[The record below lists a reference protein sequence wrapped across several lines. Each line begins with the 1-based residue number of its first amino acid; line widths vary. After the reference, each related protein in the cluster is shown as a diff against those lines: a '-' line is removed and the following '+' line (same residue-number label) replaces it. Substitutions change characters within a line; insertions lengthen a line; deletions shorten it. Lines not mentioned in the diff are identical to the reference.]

1 MSQDTIANLLSSLKN
16 AYIAGKREANLPF
29 SKPNLTLVKIL
40 VAEGYLAEVSKIST
54 QDGHE
59 QLGVRLNSSKDGKV
73 IGNIRRLS
81 RPGIRLYSSAQDL
94 RPSNRRLGIVIVSTS
109 KGLMTSR
116 EAVKK
121 NLGGELVCRI
131 W

>member
-16 AYIAGKREANLPF
+16 AYVAGKREANLPF
-29 SKPNLTLVKIL
+29 SKLNLALVKIL
-40 VAEGYLAEVSKIST
+40 VTEGYLAEVSKIST